1 MSFGIPMR
9 SAINT
14 VFLVLAIEAGAD
26 SGIIDPIMNPI
37 DGLSDVDRSSES
49 YILAENALLGKDE
62 FCTEYISAWREGKVV
77 AL

>member
-1 MSFGIPMR
+1 
-9 SAINT
+9 
-14 VFLVLAIEAGAD
+14 
-26 SGIIDPIMNPI
+26 MNPI

-49 YILAENALLGKDE
+49 YVLAENALLGKDE